1 MNLLRGGKISSL
13 IICFMCLFG
22 CNGGEKSVEMGPVE
36 TVEAFYK
43 AISIG
48 QWNDAMA
55 LCDTLTMKEYIDN
68 HIEAWTRLQKKD
80 ENAMNIAKSIFENM
94 TVTVDDMHK
103 DDNKRVVIYTVEA
116 DGLSKNKRA
125 IVTKVER
132 AWRVES
138 ITDVN

>member
-1 MNLLRGGKISSL
+1 M
-13 IICFMCLFG
+13 
-22 CNGGEKSVEMGPVE
+22 EMGPVE